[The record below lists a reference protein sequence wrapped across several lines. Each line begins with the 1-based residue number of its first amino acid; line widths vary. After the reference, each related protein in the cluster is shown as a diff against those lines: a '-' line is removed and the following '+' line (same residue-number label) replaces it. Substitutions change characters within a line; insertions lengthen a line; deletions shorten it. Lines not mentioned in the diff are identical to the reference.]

1 MLEKYSDS
9 LTAMT
14 ATGIM
19 ATKTIPESPVSAIV
33 LTLLT
38 GVIAPLIRFAIME
51 KINRKRKTQKNVQNR
66 QKNNIN

>member
-1 MLEKYSDS
+1 MLGKYSDS

-19 ATKTIPESPVSAIV
+19 ATTTIPESPVSAIV

-51 KINRKRKTQKNVQNR
+51 KINRKRKTQKDVQDR
-66 QKNNIN
+66 QKKYFN

>member
-19 ATKTIPESPVSAIV
+19 ATTTIPESPVSAIV

-51 KINRKRKTQKNVQNR
+51 KINRKRKLNKNVQNR
-66 QKNNIN
+66 QKTYFN

>member
-19 ATKTIPESPVSAIV
+19 ATTTIPESPVSAIV

-38 GVIAPLIRFAIME
+38 GVIAPLIRFAIIE
-51 KINRKRKTQKNVQNR
+51 KINRKRKLNKNVQNR
-66 QKNNIN
+66 QKTYFN